1 MDIADIA
8 QLILFNEQLI
18 NSMKEENTMKWHKI
32 TNIFPPSQNVKLIFC
47 KLLFT
52 FNGFSL
58 LLACFMLRWFLKF
71 YFSN

>member
-32 TNIFPPSQNVKLIFC
+32 TNIFPPSQK
-47 KLLFT
+47 
-52 FNGFSL
+52 
-58 LLACFMLRWFLKF
+58 
-71 YFSN
+71 